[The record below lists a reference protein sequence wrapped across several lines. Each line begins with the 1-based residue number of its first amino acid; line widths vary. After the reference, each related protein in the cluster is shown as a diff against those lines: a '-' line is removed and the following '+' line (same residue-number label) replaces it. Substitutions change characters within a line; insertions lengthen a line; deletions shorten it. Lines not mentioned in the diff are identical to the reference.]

1 MVISSR
7 LPRRNRPIHTLTS
20 GTLVD
25 QRARQTKSEHIFYCF
40 PSMVFTAEAICGL
53 AHSSYS
59 QRSRYSA
66 VRYGLWLVVIILTA
80 CVSVRR
86 SVTRLIRLLC
96 FRKGVS
102 FLSRFIGTK
111 KKGFDGADDASEA
124 GERRPEGMNA
134 QLFSY
139 TVDNL
144 GFSPKQPP
152 PPAYIK
158 VRTKYKKDGEF
169 NRVFLAQELRT
180 SADRKAPPAAGSN
193 PAPQSGAA
201 ATHNPIWATEFS
213 KDGRYLAAGG
223 QDRIVRVWAVISTPE
238 ERTSH
243 EKDEKGPGDCDTPTT
258 HHLSAPVFHQKP
270 YREYQGHT
278 ATVLDLSWSK
288 VRSSHAR

>member
-1 MVISSR
+1 M
-7 LPRRNRPIHTLTS
+7 
-20 GTLVD
+20 
-25 QRARQTKSEHIFYCF
+25 Y
-40 PSMVFTAEAICGL
+40 
-53 AHSSYS
+53 Y
-59 QRSRYSA
+59 
-66 VRYGLWLVVIILTA
+66 
-80 CVSVRR
+80 
-86 SVTRLIRLLC
+86 
-96 FRKGVS
+96 RKGVS

-111 KKGFDGADDASEA
+111 KKGGLDGAAEDGSEA
-124 GERRPEGMNA
+124 GERRAEGMNA
-134 QLFSY
+134 QLFSH

-180 SADRKAPPAAGSN
+180 GADKKAPPVPGSN

-223 QDRIVRVWAVISTPE
+223 QDRIVRVWAVLGTPE

-243 EKDEKGPGDCDTPTT
+243 EKDESDPNASGGAT
-258 HHLSAPVFHQKP
+258 HLSAPVFQQKP
-270 YREYQGHT
+270 HREYQGHT

-288 VRSSHAR
+288 VRILEFFQHAFTNP